1 MKKLSLSLLAALLA
15 SAAHADINHQGVSEI
30 KIGERAFVEA
40 SLTPVEAIKTARLY
54 FKSNLSEQFIYVDLD
69 LNGELLS
76 ANLPAPGESMQN
88 IEYFFAVK
96 YSSGVLE
103 QSSVYNLAISNEW
116 LSSAQASY
124 NKTLTVHSELDK
136 SKDDTEQYSDKLK
149 NVYNAGKMLDASGQ
163 PVNLANYSNSSSVA
177 SSANANT
184 VAGSS
189 TAAVSSSSVVVA
201 TGLSTATGLSAATW
215 AGVGAGT
222 AAVALAAGGSGGNDG
237 VDTSSRPVIATDFE
251 GRYTLLLKTST
262 LSKQLVDYSECLS
275 GAVFR
280 LNNVD
285 ISVDGSSF
293 SATASGF
300 SDFLNGSVSGATA
313 SVAAGSGDVSSTVEG
328 ISSTDQL
335 TWTAFSLSRD
345 SNGSLSSNSFL
356 LTTYE
361 QGIAECEYQA
371 SIESE

>member
-1 MKKLSLSLLAALLA
+1 MLAALFV
-15 SAAHADINHQGVSEI
+15 SAAHADINHQGVSPI

-40 SLTPVEAIKTARLY
+40 SLAPVEAIKSARLY

-69 LNGELLS
+69 LNGETLS

-116 LSSAQASY
+116 LASAQANY
-124 NKTLTVHSELDK
+124 KEALTVHSELDK
-136 SKDDTEQYSDKLK
+136 SKDNTEQYSDKLK
-149 NVYNAGKMLDASGQ
+149 NVYNAGKMLDASSQ
-163 PVNLANYSNSSSVA
+163 PVNLANYSGYTVNTSSLA
-177 SSANANT
+177 STATVNT
-184 VAGSS
+184 AAGSS
-189 TAAVSSSSVVVA
+189 TVAVSSSTLV
-201 TGLSTATGLSAATW
+201 TATGLSAATW
-215 AGVGAGT
+215 AGIGGGT
-222 AAVALAAGGSGGNDG
+222 AAVALASGGGSSNDSVG
-237 VDTSSRPVIATDFE
+237 TSSKPATAADFE

-262 LSKQLVDYSECLS
+262 LTQQLVDYSECLS

-285 ISVDGSSF
+285 ISVDGSAF
-293 SATASGF
+293 SVTATGF
-300 SDFLNGSVSGATA
+300 SNFLKGSVSSTTA
-313 SVAAGSGDVSSTVEG
+313 SVAEGSSDVSSAVEG

-335 TWTAFSLSRD
+335 AWTAFSLALD
-345 SNGSLSSNSFL
+345 SEGKLSSNAFL

-361 QGIAECEYQA
+361 QGTAECEYQA
-371 SIESE
+371 IIESE